1 MKSLSALY
9 KHGAGH
15 DRTHFLERAYRSATL
30 TIPSVLPR
38 EDQGRDQLP
47 QNYQSIGAR
56 GVNNLS
62 AKLNLTLFPTQ
73 LPFFRLA
80 VDPYVKRELAAQSP
94 GSEAETVQ
102 EVQAQIDKNLG
113 LIEETARI
121 EFETG
126 GWRPVMAEAMRH
138 LLISGNGL
146 ILKSD
151 NGIQFLDLRKFVVK
165 RDPEGNLVHVVAHQ
179 MIDRQRAAKLM
190 PEGYNLF
197 DVQDRDEVQGAA
209 NINSVSL
216 YTGACREDNGRFTMW
231 QEIDGVVIGGT
242 RSYAADRLPL
252 IPLRFTPISGE
263 NYGASY
269 VEEYDGDLLA
279 LEMLSRSM
287 TEASLVAAKTLLL
300 VRPGAAIT
308 PRTVATAANGAVKQ
322 GNPEDVS
329 AFRLDKQADFSV
341 AERRANTIESRLQLA
356 FLITFQRQAE
366 RVTAEEVR
374 QVIQQLEDGLGGV
387 YSGLAYNVQK
397 PVVDF
402 ILGEVLKR
410 PNVPELPKEITPV
423 VTTGLDAITRGQM
436 AGKLMQAGSI
446 AQQVLGP
453 DTAVRAIDDRAAL
466 VQIFTSVGL
475 NADELLKSA
484 EQLQQEQQQ
493 AQMMALAEKAAPNA
507 VNAMAQQPMQP
518 PQ

>member
-1 MKSLSALY
+1 METLSSLY
-9 KHGAGH
+9 KHGSQH
-15 DRTHFLERAYRSATL
+15 DRTHFLERAYRSSTL

-62 AKLNLTLFPTQ
+62 AKLLLTLFPTQ

-80 VDPYVKRELAAQSP
+80 VDPYVKRELASQNP
-94 GSEAETVQ
+94 GSEEETIQ
-102 EVQAQIDKNLG
+102 EVQASIDKNLG

-126 GWRPVMAEAMRH
+126 GWRPVMSEAMRH
-138 LLISGNGL
+138 LLIAGNGCV
-146 ILKSD
+146 LKTD

-179 MIDRQRAAKLM
+179 LIDRQRAAELM
-190 PEGYNLF
+190 PAGYNLS
-197 DVQDRDEVQGAA
+197 DAQDTDEVRGAS
-209 NINSVSL
+209 NKKSVSL
-216 YTGACREDNGRFTMW
+216 YTGAVRTPGGSFEFW
-231 QEIDGVVIGGT
+231 QEIDGVKLSRPRT
-242 RSYAADRLPL
+242 YREDRLPI

-287 TEASLVAAKTLLL
+287 TEASLIAAKSLIL

-308 PRTVATAANGAVKQ
+308 PRTVATAPNGAVKQ
-322 GNPEDVS
+322 GNPEDVG
-329 AFRLDKQADFSV
+329 AFKLDKQVDFSV
-341 AERRANTIESRLQLA
+341 AERRAAAIEQRLMLS

-387 YSGLAYNVQK
+387 YSGLAANVQK
-397 PVVDF
+397 PIVDF
-402 ILGEVLKR
+402 ILAEVLRR
-410 PNVPELPKEITPV
+410 PNVPKLPKEITPV

-436 AGKLMQAGSI
+436 AQKLMQAGAI

-453 DTAVRAIDDRAAL
+453 ENAIRAIDDRATMT
-466 VQIFTSVGL
+466 QIFTSVGL

-484 EQLQQEQQQ
+484 EQIQMEQQQ

-507 VNAMAQQPMQP
+507 VNAMAQQQQP

>member
-1 MKSLSALY
+1 MESLAALY
-9 KHGAGH
+9 KKSAGN
-15 DRTHFLERAYRSATL
+15 DRTHWLERAYRSATL
-30 TIPSVLPR
+30 TIPSLLPR

-47 QNYQSIGAR
+47 QNYQSVGAR

-62 AKLNLTLFPTQ
+62 AKLSLTLFPTQ

-80 VDPYVKRELAAQSP
+80 VDPYVKREIAQQGGGNADASTMQ
-94 GSEAETVQ
+94 AL
-102 EVQAQIDKNLG
+102 QAQIDKNLG

-121 EFETG
+121 EFETS

-138 LLISGNGL
+138 LLVTGNGL
-146 ILKSD
+146 IMKTD

-165 RDPEGNLVHVVAHQ
+165 RDPEGNLVHVIAHQ
-179 MIDRQRAAKLM
+179 MIDRQRAAELM
-190 PEGYNLF
+190 PAGYNLS
-197 DVQDRDEVQGAA
+197 DVQDRDEVVGEATK
-209 NINSVSL
+209 NSVSL
-216 YTGACREDNGRFTMW
+216 YTGAIRRPSGSFEFW
-231 QEIDGVVIGGT
+231 QEIDGVALGT
-242 RSYAADRLPL
+242 PRIYSRDRLPM
-252 IPLRFTPISGE
+252 IPLRFSPISGE

-287 TEASLVAAKTLLL
+287 TEASLIAAKSLIL

-308 PRTVATAANGAVKQ
+308 PKTIATAPNGAVKQ
-322 GNPEDVS
+322 GNPEDVG
-329 AFRLDKQADFSV
+329 AFKLDKQVDFSV
-341 AERRANTIESRLQLA
+341 AERRATAIEQRLMLA
-356 FLITFQRQAE
+356 FLITYQRQAE

-387 YSGLAYNVQK
+387 YSGLAANVQK
-397 PVVDF
+397 PVVDY
-402 ILGEVLKR
+402 ILGEVLRR
-410 PNVPELPKEITPV
+410 PNVPKLPKEITPV

-436 AGKLMQAGSI
+436 ASKLMQAGSI

-453 DTAVRAIDDRAAL
+453 ETAVRAIDDRAAL

-493 AQMMALAEKAAPNA
+493 AQMMALAEKATPNA
-507 VNAMAQQPMQP
+507 VNAMAQQAQP

>member
-1 MKSLSALY
+1 MESLAALY
-9 KHGAGH
+9 KKSAGN
-15 DRTHFLERAYRSATL
+15 DRTHWLERAYRSATL
-30 TIPSVLPR
+30 TIPSLLPR

-56 GVNNLS
+56 GVNNLA
-62 AKLNLTLFPTQ
+62 AKLSLTLFPTQ

-80 VDPYVKRELAAQSP
+80 VDPYVKREIAQQGTGDANAQSM
-94 GSEAETVQ
+94 
-102 EVQAQIDKNLG
+102 QALQATIDKNLG

-121 EFETG
+121 EFETS

-138 LLISGNGL
+138 LLVTGNGL
-146 ILKSD
+146 ILKTE
-151 NGIQFLDLRKFVVK
+151 NGIQFLDLRKFICK
-165 RDPEGNLVHVVAHQ
+165 RDPEGNLVHVIAHQ
-179 MIDRQRAAKLM
+179 MIDRQRAAELM
-190 PEGYNLF
+190 PSGYNLSA
-197 DVQDRDEVQGAA
+197 VQDRDEVIGESTK
-209 NINSVSL
+209 NSVSL
-216 YTGACREDNGRFTMW
+216 YTGAIRRPDGNYEFW
-231 QEIDGVVIGGT
+231 QEIDGVVVGT
-242 RSYAADRLPL
+242 PRLYSKERLPMV
-252 IPLRFTPISGE
+252 PLRFTPISGE

-287 TEASLVAAKTLLL
+287 TEASLIAAKSLIL

-308 PRTVATAANGAVKQ
+308 PRTIATAPNGSVKQ
-322 GNPEDVS
+322 GNPEDVG
-329 AFRLDKQADFSV
+329 AFKFDKQVDFSV
-341 AERRANTIESRLQLA
+341 AERRAAAIEQRLMMS
-356 FLITFQRQAE
+356 FLITYQRQAE

-387 YSGLAYNVQK
+387 YSGLAANVQK
-397 PVVDF
+397 PIVDF
-402 ILGEVLKR
+402 ILADVLRR
-410 PNVPELPKEITPV
+410 PNVPTLPKEITPV

-436 AGKLMQAGSI
+436 ASKLMQAGAI

-453 DTAVRAIDDRAAL
+453 ETAIRAIDDRAAL

-493 AQMMALAEKAAPNA
+493 AQMMALAEKATPNA
-507 VNAMAQQPMQP
+507 VNAMAQQAQP

>member
-1 MKSLSALY
+1 METLNSLY
-9 KHGAGH
+9 KHGSQH

-62 AKLNLTLFPTQ
+62 AKLLLTLFPTQ

-80 VDPYVKRELAAQSP
+80 VDPFVKRELASQSP
-94 GSEAETVQ
+94 GSEAETMQ
-102 EVQAQIDKNLG
+102 EVQASIDKNLG

-126 GWRPVMAEAMRH
+126 GWRPVMSEAMRH
-138 LLISGNGL
+138 LLITGNGC
-146 ILKSD
+146 ILKTD
-151 NGIQFLDLRKFVVK
+151 NGIQFLDIRKFVVK

-179 MIDRQRAAKLM
+179 MIDRQRAAELM
-190 PEGYNLF
+190 PEGFNLS
-197 DVQDRDEVQGAA
+197 DAQDKDEIRGASTKK
-209 NINSVSL
+209 SVSL
-216 YTGACREDNGRFTMW
+216 YTGAVRTPSGSFEFW
-231 QEIDGVVIGGT
+231 QEIDGVKLSAPRV
-242 RSYAADRLPL
+242 YKEDRLPI
-252 IPLRFTPISGE
+252 IPMRFTPISGE

-287 TEASLVAAKTLLL
+287 TEAALIAAKSLIL

-308 PRTVATAANGAVKQ
+308 PRTVATAPNGAVKQ
-322 GNPEDVS
+322 GNPEDVA
-329 AFRLDKQADFSV
+329 AFKLDKQVDFSV
-341 AERRANTIESRLQLA
+341 AERRAGAIEQRLMLS

-387 YSGLAYNVQK
+387 YSGLAANVQK
-397 PVVDF
+397 PIVDF
-402 ILGEVLKR
+402 ILAEVLRR
-410 PNVPELPKEITPV
+410 PNIPKLPSEITPV
-423 VTTGLDAITRGQM
+423 VTTGLDAITRGQL
-436 AGKLMQAGSI
+436 AQKLMQAGAI

-453 DTAVRAIDDRAAL
+453 EVAVRAIDDRAAL
-466 VQIFTSVGL
+466 TQIFTSVGL

-507 VNAMAQQPMQP
+507 VNAMSQQQQP

>member
-1 MKSLSALY
+1 M
-9 KHGAGH
+9 
-15 DRTHFLERAYRSATL
+15 
-30 TIPSVLPR
+30 
-38 EDQGRDQLP
+38 
-47 QNYQSIGAR
+47 
-56 GVNNLS
+56 
-62 AKLNLTLFPTQ
+62 
-73 LPFFRLA
+73 
-80 VDPYVKRELAAQSP
+80 
-94 GSEAETVQ
+94 
-102 EVQAQIDKNLG
+102 
-113 LIEETARI
+113 
-121 EFETG
+121 
-126 GWRPVMAEAMRH
+126 
-138 LLISGNGL
+138 
-146 ILKSD
+146 
-151 NGIQFLDLRKFVVK
+151 
-165 RDPEGNLVHVVAHQ
+165 
-179 MIDRQRAAKLM
+179 
-190 PEGYNLF
+190 
-197 DVQDRDEVQGAA
+197 
-209 NINSVSL
+209 
-216 YTGACREDNGRFTMW
+216 
-231 QEIDGVVIGGT
+231 
-242 RSYAADRLPL
+242 
-252 IPLRFTPISGE
+252 
-263 NYGASY
+263 
-269 VEEYDGDLLA
+269 
-279 LEMLSRSM
+279 
-287 TEASLVAAKTLLL
+287 
-300 VRPGAAIT
+300 
-308 PRTVATAANGAVKQ
+308 
-322 GNPEDVS
+322 
-329 AFRLDKQADFSV
+329 

-387 YSGLAYNVQK
+387 YAGLAYNVQK